1 MASNRE
7 LRDAIRRIVGYEKQY
22 NIIAE
27 VKSIDKEKRT
37 CVVVPLNGQVELTDV
52 RLQSIQSSTSGI
64 YFEPAIG
71 SYVIVGFIDENE
83 AFIVLTEKI
92 EEIEIIASGTVKI
105 NGDKFGGLVKI
116 NELKSQIE
124 KNTILLK
131 AIQNTFSMW
140 VPVTSDG
147 GAALKAA
154 SASFI
159 NLDTANL
166 ENVENEKIKHG

>member
-22 NIIAE
+22 SIIAE
-27 VKSIDKEKRT
+27 VKSVDKEKRT

-64 YFEPAIG
+64 YLEPAIG

-83 AFIVLTEKI
+83 AFIALTEKI

-105 NGDKFGGLVKI
+105 NGDEFGGLVKI

-124 KNTILLK
+124 KNTNLLK
-131 AIQNTFSMW
+131 AIQNAFSLW
-140 VPVTSDG
+140 IPVTSDG
-147 GAALKAA
+147 GANLKLA

-159 NLDTANL
+159 NLGTANL
-166 ENVENEKIKHG
+166 ENIENEKIRHG